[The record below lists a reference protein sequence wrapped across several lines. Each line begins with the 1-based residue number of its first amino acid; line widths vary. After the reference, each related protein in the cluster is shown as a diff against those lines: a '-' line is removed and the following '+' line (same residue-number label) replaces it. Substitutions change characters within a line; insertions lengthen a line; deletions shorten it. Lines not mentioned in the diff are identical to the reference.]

1 MEEASVENEMMENKF
16 ESKVKIANDVL
27 GKIAAIAALEVEG
40 VSAMGNNIT
49 TEIMGKVG
57 IRNLMKN
64 VKVDIIEGKVKLD
77 LSVTVDYGMN
87 IPVISAKVQAKV
99 KQAVENMTG
108 LPVSDVNVR
117 IAGINLVKEN

>member
-1 MEEASVENEMMENKF
+1 MEKEKTETGFDSHIR
-16 ESKVKIANDVL
+16 IANDVV

-57 IRNLMKN
+57 IKNLMKN
-64 VKVDIIEGKVKLD
+64 VKVEIVAGEVTLEVAI
-77 LSVTVDYGMN
+77 TVDYGIN
-87 IPVISAKVQAKV
+87 IPGISQAVQSRV

-108 LPVSDVNVR
+108 LTVNAVNVR
-117 IAGINLVKEN
+117 ISGIHLA

>member
-1 MEEASVENEMMENKF
+1 MMENKF

>member
-1 MEEASVENEMMENKF
+1 MEKETIENC
-16 ESKVKIANDVL
+16 ESSVKIANDVL

-40 VSAMGNNIT
+40 VTAMGNNIT

-64 VKVDIIEGKVKLD
+64 VKVEIIDSKARLEIA
-77 LSVTVDYGMN
+77 VTVEYGIN
-87 IPVISAKVQAKV
+87 IPGISSQIQAKV

-108 LPVSDVNVR
+108 LTVSDVNVR
-117 IAGINLVKEN
+117 IAGISLSRDK

>member
-1 MEEASVENEMMENKF
+1 MEREVMETC
-16 ESKVKIANDVL
+16 ESKVKIANDVV

-57 IRNLMKN
+57 IKNLMKN
-64 VKVDIIEGKVKLD
+64 VKVEILNSKVRLE
-77 LSVTVDYGMN
+77 LAVTVDYGLN
-87 IPVISAKVQAKV
+87 IPGISQKVQEKV

-108 LPVSDVNVR
+108 LTVCDVNVR
-117 IAGINLVKEN
+117 IAGINMVKEG